1 MSGKRSTPG
10 STRQDGAAD
19 DVSPLDGF
27 LERSYTRAD
36 ALRGFGGVVAATTLG
51 GLASASPAFAR
62 RSGSTT
68 TITMWANHPEWK
80 SVLDAMIGDFEKAYP
95 SIKVEIVY
103 KADEAYQGAL
113 NTALA
118 GGAAPDVIGW
128 VEGTSIRTGASDK
141 QIIPLDGKVHVNA
154 LTAAAKP
161 EVVFDG
167 HVWGVPLAAYTVG
180 IFYQV
185 PVFKKYGLKP
195 PTTWAEMTAIASQLK
210 SKGVTPWSMPAK
222 DGIIPFFFYTMAVSS
237 ILGTN
242 GFADLRR
249 GTVKLTD
256 AKLIPAAELM
266 VDYEPYYNAGYQA
279 VDYAEG
285 KALFAQGETAMIIGG
300 SADYT
305 GYKQVNPNV
314 DVAVFGFPSPN
325 GKSHITVTGMELLY
339 SVNAKSAN
347 QAAAT
352 TFVSWL
358 ASDKAQ
364 QLIGDNIA
372 LPVVNGVVPS
382 SNNPIAREMVMASDP
397 ALPVWIDLPEL
408 TNVLNAVTEAG
419 GIFTGSLSATQ
430 FAKKVQASITP
441 NPKA

>member
-1 MSGKRSTPG
+1 MSRNPASPQRSGAGKGVS
-10 STRQDGAAD
+10 GAEG
-19 DVSPLDGF
+19 V
-27 LERSYTRAD
+27 LERGMTRAE

-51 GLASASPAFAR
+51 GLAGAAPAFAR

-68 TITMWANHPEWK
+68 SITMWANHPEWK
-80 SVLDAMIGDFEKAYP
+80 AVLDQLIGDFQKVYP
-95 SIKVEIVY
+95 SIKVNVVY
-103 KADEAYQGAL
+103 KADQAYQGAL

-128 VEGTSIRTGASDK
+128 IEGTSIRTGASDK
-141 QIIPLDGKVHVNA
+141 QIIPLDGKVDVNA
-154 LTAAAKP
+154 LTPAAKP

-180 IFYQV
+180 IYYQV
-185 PVFKKYGLKP
+185 PVFKKYGIKP
-195 PTTWAEMTAIASQLK
+195 PTTWDEMTTVSETLK
-210 SKGVTPWSMPAK
+210 SKGVTPWAMPAK
-222 DGIIPFFFYTMAVSS
+222 DGIIPFFFYSMAVSS
-237 ILGTN
+237 ILGAS
-242 GFADLRR
+242 GFERLRQ
-249 GTVKLTD
+249 GKIKLTD
-256 AKLIPAAELM
+256 PSLLPAAKLM
-266 VDYEPYYNAGYQA
+266 VDYQPYYNAGYQA

-285 KALFAQGETAMIIGG
+285 KALFAQGQTAMIIGG

-314 DVAVFGFPSPN
+314 DVAVFGFPAPN

-339 SVNAKSAN
+339 TVNAKSSN

-352 TFVSWL
+352 TFVAWL
-358 ASDKAQ
+358 GSKECQ
-364 QLIGDNIA
+364 QLVANTIA

-382 SNNPIAREMVMASDP
+382 AANPIAREMVIASDP
-397 ALPVWIDLPEL
+397 GLPVWIDLPEL

-419 GIFTGSLSATQ
+419 GVFTGSLTPAQ
-430 FAKKVQASITP
+430 FAQKIQASIIP